1 MLEDCKL
8 NEQLP
13 SLENN
18 SNKMIEECSTIVSRN
33 RQESLCQIIV
43 TVFRASNY
51 VLFSSQSKT
60 PMSWLIVIR
69 ERTRRKSLD
78 AKEDYIRDQS
88 KRSGICLHGI
98 RARGSSIN
106 DHDRSCDSTSTYT
119 VHRVKKDCG
128 GVNVRATTRQEEEL
142 WGERRALA
150 KGVRTRSI
158 ILTTYRKYR
167 FAIISSIKKT

>member
-88 KRSGICLHGI
+88 KRSGICLRYSSTRKLDQRSRSLMRLDVHVHCAPGEK
-98 RARGSSIN
+98 RLRRRECTRDYPTRRG
-106 DHDRSCDSTSTYT
+106 
-119 VHRVKKDCG
+119 
-128 GVNVRATTRQEEEL
+128 AL
-142 WGERRALA
+142 RRE
-150 KGVRTRSI
+150 KS
-158 ILTTYRKYR
+158 
-167 FAIISSIKKT
+167 FS